1 MYSKNISTIN
11 SLASIFNFNF
21 QTADQFLNIPFARRR
36 LRNSSLIDSLE
47 KKKVLFYNYGIFDI
61 GKSAAMT
68 KLYYYEDEIQSNN
81 FVHGFFSRTLI
92 PSIISMNE
100 ENLCNKHNRINIEST
115 AKKING
121 IAHKSFV
128 YIHLLLPHGPYKY
141 EGTNSFYTYLY
152 KKDNLINYYNYWK
165 FSNKLLTSFLSDLSK
180 ENRYRIILTGDHG
193 FRNDFRV
200 NPRRTFT
207 AFYGFERSTID
218 NIKSVQDLGSLINC
232 GY

>member
-36 LRNSSLIDSLE
+36 LRNSSLFDSLE
-47 KKKVLFYNYGIFDI
+47 NKKVQFYNYGIFDI
-61 GKSAAMT
+61 GKSMAMT
-68 KLYYYEDEIQSNN
+68 KIFFYEDETESNN
-81 FVHGFFSRTLI
+81 FVQGFFIRTLMS
-92 PSIISMNE
+92 PIIRMNE
-100 ENLCNKHNRINIEST
+100 ESLLNKHNRINIEST
-115 AKKING
+115 AKKINS
-121 IAHKSFV
+121 IADNSFV
-128 YIHLLLPHGPYKY
+128 YIHLILPHAPYRY
-141 EGTNSFYTYLY
+141 EGTNSFYKNLAN
-152 KKDNLINYYNYWK
+152 KDNLINYYNHWK

-193 FRNDFRV
+193 FRSDVRV
-200 NPRRTFT
+200 NPRLTFT
-207 AFYGFERSTID
+207 AFYGFELSTID